1 MIEHT
6 FISDWRH
13 IAVPLGLTVA
23 VIVGALVFAFG

>member
-13 IAVPLGLTVA
+13 TAMPLGLTIAVVA
-23 VIVGALVFAFG
+23 GALVFAFG